1 MATAIG
7 MALLSSTN
15 TGINM
20 KSSLIFLMLCV
31 LMGCVQRQHDLT
43 PVSGDPQPVNS
54 PAIIQELTKHV

>member
-1 MATAIG
+1 
-7 MALLSSTN
+7 
-15 TGINM
+15 M

-31 LMGCVQRQHDLT
+31 LTGCAPRHHDLT

>member
-7 MALLSSTN
+7 MVFLSSTN
-15 TGINM
+15 TGIDM
-20 KSSLIFLMLCV
+20 KSSLVFLMLCV
-31 LMGCVQRQHDLT
+31 LTGCAQHRHDLP